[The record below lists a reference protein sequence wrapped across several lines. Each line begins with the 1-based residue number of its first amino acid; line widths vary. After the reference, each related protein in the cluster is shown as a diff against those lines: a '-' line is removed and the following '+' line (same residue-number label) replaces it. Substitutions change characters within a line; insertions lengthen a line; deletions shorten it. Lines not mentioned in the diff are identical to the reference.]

1 MPLDKAPVENPD
13 LLLKS
18 LSLKAERHK
27 AGAHETWDASIFIA
41 SDKSDQGIYASSANG
56 SDDPEFG
63 EMRPDRVRGRS
74 QLTDEQMPRPVQS
87 QAGLL
92 LRRFDRHEAH
102 IGPLH
107 GLANRFGIDRVV
119 LLAFDVRLHVGRRHE
134 LHFMPE
140 RRELRC
146 PVMGGSA
153 SFD

>member
-1 MPLDKAPVENPD
+1 MPLEKAPVENPD

-41 SDKSDQGIYASSANG
+41 SNK

-63 EMRPDRVRGRS
+63 EMRSDRVCGRS
-74 QLTDEQMPRPVQS
+74 QLTDEQMPRPMQS

-92 LRRFDRHEAH
+92 LRRFDRHKAH

-107 GLANRFGIDRVV
+107 GLANRFGISRVV
-119 LLAFDVRLHVGRRHE
+119 LLAFDVRLH
-134 LHFMPE
+134 
-140 RRELRC
+140 
-146 PVMGGSA
+146 
-153 SFD
+153 